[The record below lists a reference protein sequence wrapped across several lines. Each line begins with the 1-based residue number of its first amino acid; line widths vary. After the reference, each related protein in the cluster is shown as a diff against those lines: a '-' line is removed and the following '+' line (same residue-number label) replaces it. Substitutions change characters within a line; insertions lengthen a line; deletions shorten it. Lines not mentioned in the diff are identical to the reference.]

1 MKKIGTVLLFSCI
14 ITGCTS
20 LGQNSKEPIKEITEI
35 SKPQNNAPTFFH
47 LSVLKDV
54 YWQESPSFV
63 EGKMP
68 LKGIEG
74 KIAIADSTFIANEK
88 NKQMWFFLDPQMPSG
103 KLSIIA
109 LKQGSTTPTPV
120 LFPDEASE
128 QTWTT
133 PTPIH
138 SNTEELP
145 LLMSLPSPG
154 LWVLNVY
161 IDEKYY
167 EQIVI
172 HVEKSDKA

>member
-1 MKKIGTVLLFSCI
+1 MKKIGTVLLFSFL

-20 LGQNSKEPIKEITEI
+20 IEQDSKAPIKEITKT
-35 SKPQNNAPTFFH
+35 SQPQNNVPSFFH

-54 YWQESPSFV
+54 NWEESPSFV
-63 EGKMP
+63 AGKTP

-74 KIAIADSTFIANEK
+74 KVAIADSTFIAGEK

-109 LKQGSTTPTPV
+109 LKQGSTKPTPI
-120 LFPDEASE
+120 LFQDETFE
-128 QTWTT
+128 QTWTA

-138 SNTEELP
+138 SNIKELP
-145 LLMSLPSPG
+145 FLMSLPSPG

-161 IDEKYY
+161 IDEEYY

-172 HVEKSDKA
+172 QVEKSDKA

>member
-1 MKKIGTVLLFSCI
+1 MKKIGTALLFSCI
-14 ITGCTS
+14 ITGCTA
-20 LGQNSKEPIKEITEI
+20 LDQEPKAPIKETTEAFI
-35 SKPQNNAPTFFH
+35 PKNNAPTFFH

-63 EGKMP
+63 EGKIP

-74 KIAIADSTFIANEK
+74 KVAIADSTFIAGEK

-120 LFPDEASE
+120 LFQDETSE
-128 QTWTT
+128 QTWTVS
-133 PTPIH
+133 TPIH
-138 SNTEELP
+138 SNIKELP
-145 LLMSLPSPG
+145 FLMSLPSPG
-154 LWVLNVY
+154 LWVLNIY

-172 HVEKSDKA
+172 HVEESDKA

>member
-1 MKKIGTVLLFSCI
+1 MKKIGIALLFSCL

-20 LGQNSKEPIKEITEI
+20 LGQDSKVPIKEITEA
-35 SKPQNNAPTFFH
+35 SKPQNNAPSFFH

-54 YWQESPSFV
+54 NWQESPSFV

-74 KIAIADSTFIANEK
+74 RIAIADNSIVAGEK

-109 LKQGSTTPTPV
+109 LKQGATAPTPV
-120 LFPDEASE
+120 LFQDETSE
-128 QTWTT
+128 QTWTAS
-133 PTPIH
+133 TPIH
-138 SNTEELP
+138 ANVKEIP
-145 LLMSLPSPG
+145 LLMALPSPG
-154 LWVLNVY
+154 LWVLNIY
-161 IDEKYY
+161 INEKYY
-167 EQIVI
+167 EQITI

>member
-1 MKKIGTVLLFSCI
+1 MKKIGTVLLFSFL
-14 ITGCTS
+14 ITGCTA
-20 LGQNSKEPIKEITEI
+20 LNQDSKAPTKELTEA
-35 SKPQNNAPTFFH
+35 SKPQNNAPSFFH

-74 KIAIADSTFIANEK
+74 KVAIADSTFIAGEK

-109 LKQGSTTPTPV
+109 LKQGSTTPTPI
-120 LFPDEASE
+120 LFQDDTSE
-128 QTWTT
+128 QTWTVS
-133 PTPIH
+133 TPIH
-138 SNTEELP
+138 SNIKEFS

-154 LWVLNVY
+154 LWVLNTY

-172 HVEKSDKA
+172 HVEESDKT